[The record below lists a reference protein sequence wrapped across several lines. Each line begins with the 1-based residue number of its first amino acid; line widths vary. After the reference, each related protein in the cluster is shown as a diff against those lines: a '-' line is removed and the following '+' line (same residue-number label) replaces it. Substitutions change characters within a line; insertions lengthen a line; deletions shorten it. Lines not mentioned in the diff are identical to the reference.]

1 MTAAAQA
8 AEPSTMQIQDDPNTS
23 ETAWLS
29 WGKHVLIGIAIA
41 IPVMAVAFT
50 AVIYAAV
57 GYTVGESA
65 AIAVWV
71 ALWAGLFVGGTGGA
85 ALFAAKQGH

>member
-1 MTAAAQA
+1 MAATATAAD
-8 AEPSTMQIQDDPNTS
+8 TGTIQISEDPNTS
-23 ETAWLS
+23 ASACLS

-41 IPVMAVAFT
+41 IPVTAVVFT
-50 AVIYAAV
+50 AVIYAVA
-57 GYTVGESA
+57 GSTVGEAA

-71 ALWAGLFVGGTGGA
+71 ALWAGLFIGGTGGA